1 MQVNIY
7 KTQVPFTDIVDGEEK
22 ILNTN
27 ALVIIPSDR
36 STMVD
41 AIGVFTH
48 GYTSHKASILNWPLR
63 LAEDGIPCIL
73 FDLPGHFL
81 GTFSEVQSFDAFKK
95 NAPLMFGSALD
106 ALKCTL
112 AGEGIDFDLWPKSK
126 KLIVGGHSLGALL
139 SMLSLST
146 DRIQEYETRQCIAVG
161 FGLPPQGVTHIFDTP
176 FYRSTLNVR
185 GQLVSPALNPGD
197 MFPWIKEEKEKLDLM
212 GESIYLLTGEDDVVV
227 GKDGTE
233 RLAQQLEDLGNR
245 VIIEKPKKL
254 GHHLPENAAP
264 HIRKYL
270 RDLGFFN

>member
-1 MQVNIY
+1 MLVNIY
-7 KTQVPFTDIVDGEEK
+7 KTQVPFSDKVAGEKK
-22 ILNTN
+22 IINTN
-27 ALVIIPSDR
+27 ALVIIPSD
-36 STMVD
+36 SSKMVD
-41 AIGVFTH
+41 AIGLFTH

-73 FDLPGHFL
+73 FDLPGHYL
-81 GTFSEVQSFDAFKK
+81 GTFADVQSFDAFKE
-95 NAPLMFGSALD
+95 NAPLMFGD
-106 ALKCTL
+106 ALECLKFTL
-112 AGEGIDFDLWPKSK
+112 EAQGIDFDLAPKTK

-146 DRIQEYETRQCIAVG
+146 DRIQEYETRQCMAVG

-185 GQLVSPALNPGD
+185 GQLVSPALRPD
-197 MFPWIKEEKEKLDLM
+197 VMFPWIKEEKEKLDFM

-233 RLAQQLEDLGNR
+233 RLGQQLENLGNR
-245 VIIEKPKKL
+245 VIIEKPKTL
-254 GHHLPENAAP
+254 AHHLPENAAA

>member
-1 MQVNIY
+1 MLVNIY
-7 KTQVPFTDIVDGEEK
+7 KTQVPFHHDPQDSEAI
-22 ILNTN
+22 INTN
-27 ALVIIPSDR
+27 ALVLVPSKMDE
-36 STMVD
+36 MVD
-41 AIGVFTH
+41 TIGVFTH

-73 FDLPGHFL
+73 FDLPGHYL
-81 GTFSEVQSFDAFKK
+81 GTFSEVESFEAFKL

-106 ALKCTL
+106 AMKECLDDQSVPFEL
-112 AGEGIDFDLWPKSK
+112 APQTQ

-139 SMLSLST
+139 SLMSLST
-146 DRIQEYETRQCIAVG
+146 ERIQEFDTRQCVAVG
-161 FGLPPQGVTHIFDTP
+161 FGLPPEGVTHVFDTP

-185 GQLVSPALNPGD
+185 GQLVSPALKPD
-197 MFPWIKEEKEKLDLM
+197 IMFPWIKEEKEKLDLM
-212 GESIYLLTGEDDVVV
+212 GEDIYLLTGEDDVVV

-233 RLAQQLEDLGNR
+233 RLAQQLESLGNR
-245 VIIEKPKKL
+245 VIVEKPKKL